1 MNLSEIILT
10 QEQFGTFMIVLILS
24 YSIYAYF
31 IKILP
36 SNYDIKVN
44 FNEYYLFVIL
54 YILFLIFNRIV
65 KTNTEFSQPLTKY
78 LIRKKNMREEPY
90 HIKYI
95 NPFVTN
101 LDKVDFNMK
110 LKENKQYIKKILNKL
125 LLRKYVSFEN
135 ILGYVKNPWEIITL
149 LVGDGTT
156 APHSNASTSKY
167 IVNNE
172 TMTLYPDINDNMYC
186 MNYISQKILVLYRK
200 NILRFKGKI
209 FFIFEKKNK
218 NSSKYY
224 YRDCISKIEIDP
236 SFTGD
241 AITDIS
247 TSVNTIIDTRDL
259 RYDRQYVLFE
269 IENTHI
275 KVKIGSNLYDLTA
288 PLKGDSLTNTDHYL
302 SFMEL
307 LKNLKEKPNTNYFTG
322 DTSFIDIIVVDIH
335 FIYNQMTIL
344 DEEIM
349 TNDDKKDYALNK
361 FYQRQ
366 DWIEKRYFNLIKY
379 QFSGRIGKGAGSVM
393 ANNLTVKKNGAVN
406 DNSTIK
412 FRKIAGKHTL
422 NRSVGIDSN
431 TITLHLDTNNTSKL
445 DISSTININFEDYI
459 KKYIQGDPEKEAN
472 EPVIVKNKDTKSYE
486 DNDLI
491 LDKNTIS
498 YISFNF
504 LNIKNIKEYR
514 NKMNYIASNILKK
527 YYKEEIKSI
536 DKIKFNVDS
545 LQIIQ
550 LDKLLR
556 YNRGKNR
563 LVLDGRVITP
573 RNIGLNYR
581 DIKRLRESYII
592 FLEKILKYKKTLK
605 ENIEQGNYSLN
616 VTNNELLSVVNNNPF
631 NSKSKYLAQVTYIRT
646 ITSSAGLVT
655 LTDEDDTNNSTYPD
669 TKITKADYNKT
680 YDDLILQKNVI
691 ALQLNIESYKKPKN
705 HPLFVKFGTTMN
717 IEGFSINPDKV
728 YIVHYIRN
736 TSTLKPC
743 LIYLEQS
750 LLETDNDG
758 NTIDLT
764 VPSTITKL
772 TSRINLFD
780 CTNTFRKETIGV
792 SNLIEIDTSDT
803 TNTRFNVVFD
813 NVSLEFK
820 PLFADEGNTSS
831 DNMYIDRPTY
841 VMLNFTK
848 TKDKTNIK
856 HRIYENVLYKV
867 IDIRST
873 TSNSS
878 ARLTL
883 ESLINLP
890 SVSGSEEANI
900 YKDVLVS
907 QFINSKNY
915 IENVFFKKVDIPTSE
930 RVISSGPSYKFVV
943 ELKNQII
950 NISPE
955 ITRAD
960 IIGNYESTM
969 NKIID
974 YIYKNEAQKIHYE
987 IPENVGIYKDTS
999 SAVYSYKYKNEL
1011 YISYEKRNNPVNLFK
1026 NYNSEFL
1033 CKKLYRGSNYA
1044 VNMNSLYYLDS
1055 YQEYYNYFMNLF
1067 KNTLGLHDEI
1077 NYQCSEYYKS
1087 GSMLSNLKLPVTFN
1101 KYVTFSNN
1109 YMLYYK
1115 TNIKIDDV
1123 DPKYLGKHVVIN
1135 NTVCDNQLLNI
1146 QNSNRNNS
1154 RLYKTFLKDLVYKHQ
1169 IGREGFEYSDAKKIC
1184 ERIFTV
1190 YDTNCKQKV
1199 YKEQSSNKD
1208 DYNIEY
1214 YKNNK
1219 ERDNCFTI
1227 LYNDE
1232 KEKNTYQFIAESK
1245 MLDPTPDSNFGVA
1258 DLRAATD
1265 KIKAAKN
1272 TCETKSEAN
1281 CNADPN
1287 CSYNS
1292 NHYDTNLQTTVGKC
1306 QSLIDSN
1313 MPVIL
1318 DETDNTIGNII
1329 GTHPGFEVYNYDSS
1343 ANTFRIDILNRD
1355 SGIDTELTATQL
1367 NQFTTIA
1374 FNKEVNY
1381 HPYIDLGTGVTVKT
1395 SEITLTSFSGRII
1408 NLSSFPKGSIVS
1420 FSNTIGPIKKLDAS
1434 NKILVNY
1441 IGTNNNRTFTVNQGI
1456 ASTTSAPST
1465 TLDSSVPFTLVST
1478 NTVPD
1483 NTTMTLY
1490 EDNAGNK
1497 TIIKTYDLG
1506 IKVSVKENGITPE
1519 HSDLTF
1525 DPNDVVFFDKDIPVS
1540 DKDTIFRNTNVK
1552 IIPTGNKKFKLY
1564 YMNGNPIT
1572 FTKTTFPDNIKMS
1585 KIKIKSLPMLHE
1597 ISSDSVIYD
1606 TNASNYI
1613 VTATSL
1619 YLSNVELSGLK
1630 VYFKNIMLKSSKSIK
1645 QIIKILQIKSIDPQ
1659 EIVNSIN
1666 INNEH
1671 YFSFNNDNLQIKD
1684 YIEYMKG
1691 YKNTENNYK
1700 KNVKDIET
1708 AGNLRFYPHRLAH
1721 LNEIKTSA
1729 YYGAD
1734 WDDIGW
1740 INDANPQLY
1749 NKSNLVKVKDKKVMW
1764 IDKDDENA
1772 VNKGVICYGRKLDQ
1786 EKIGANQK
1794 NEMYNFQMEKI
1805 EQNIKDIKKYE
1816 NVSDFNKEIYS
1827 RWNL

>member
-44 FNEYYLFVIL
+44 FNGYYLFVIL

-110 LKENKQYIKKILNKL
+110 QKENKQYIKKILNKL

-149 LVGDGTT
+149 TVGSSST
-156 APHSNASTSKY
+156 AHPNASTSNY
-167 IVNNE
+167 IVNDE
-172 TMTLYPDINDNMYC
+172 TTYPDINNNMYC
-186 MNYISQKILVLYRK
+186 MNYIPEKILVLYRK
-200 NILRFKGKI
+200 HILRFKGKI

-218 NSSKYY
+218 KDSQYY

-236 SFTGD
+236 SFVSGNYDTK
-241 AITDIS
+241 I
-247 TSVNTIIDTRDL
+247 NTIIDTRDL
-259 RYDRQYVLFE
+259 RYDRQYILFE
-269 IENTHI
+269 LGSDLNTAGKGLKPTI
-275 KVKIGSNLYDLTA
+275 TDSSPLMSNFT
-288 PLKGDSLTNTDHYL
+288 ST
-302 SFMEL
+302 

-322 DTSFIDIIVVDIH
+322 DDFFSDIIVVDIH

-379 QFSGRIGKGAGSVM
+379 QFSGRIKELNEVM
-393 ANNLTVKKNGAVN
+393 AGTLTVKKNGADN

-412 FRKIAGKHTL
+412 FRKIAGKNKLT
-422 NRSVGIDSN
+422 RSAGIDGDIIN
-431 TITLHLDTNNTSKL
+431 LYLDTNNTSKL
-445 DISSTININFEDYI
+445 EINSTSTIKINFEDYI
-459 KKYIQGDPEKEAN
+459 KKYIQGNPEKEAN

-514 NKMNYIASNILKK
+514 NKMNYIANNILKK

-563 LVLDGRVITP
+563 LVLDGKVITP

-646 ITSSAGLVT
+646 IDSSNGLVT
-655 LTDEDDTNNSTYPD
+655 ITGIGESDTNKITYPD
-669 TKITKADYNKT
+669 STKNKAEYNKT
-680 YDDLILQKNVI
+680 YDVTGTLQKNVI

-705 HPLFVKFGTTMN
+705 YPLFVKFGTTMN

-728 YIVHYIRN
+728 YIVHFIRN
-736 TSTLKPC
+736 NSTLKPC

-764 VPSTITKL
+764 VPSGSTKL

-792 SNLIEIDTSDT
+792 SNLIEITST
-803 TNTRFNVVFD
+803 TQFNVVFD
-813 NVSLEFK
+813 NVPLEFK

-841 VMLNFTK
+841 IMLNFTK

-873 TSNSS
+873 SSNSS

-890 SVSGSEEANI
+890 SVTGSEEANI
-900 YKDVLVS
+900 FKDVLVS

-1087 GSMLSNLKLPVTFN
+1087 GSMLSNLRLPVTFN

-1135 NTVCDNQLLNI
+1135 NTVCDNQLLNV

-1219 ERDNCFTI
+1219 ERDNCFTT

-1245 MLDPTPDSNFGVA
+1245 MLDPT
-1258 DLRAATD
+1258 AANVYLLKTASD

-1272 TCETKSEAN
+1272 TCEAKSEAN

-1292 NHYDTNLQTTVGKC
+1292 NYYDPNLKTTVGKC
-1306 QSLIDSN
+1306 ESLIDSN

-1318 DETDNTIGNII
+1318 DANNKKIGNII
-1329 GTHPGFEVYNYDSS
+1329 GTHPGFEVKNYTYNAGQS
-1343 ANTFRIDILNRD
+1343 TFYIDIPG
-1355 SGIDTELTATQL
+1355 STELYADQL
-1367 NQFTTIA
+1367 IGTIA
-1374 FNKEVNY
+1374 FSSEIWVVSS
-1381 HPYIDLGTGVTVKT
+1381 IDSVAKYSLLGDVKT
-1395 SEITLTSFSGRII
+1395 YKIMTTHEDLTS
-1408 NLSSFPKGSIVS
+1408 
-1420 FSNTIGPIKKLDAS
+1420 
-1434 NKILVNY
+1434 Y
-1441 IGTNNNRTFTVNQGI
+1441 
-1456 ASTTSAPST
+1456 
-1465 TLDSSVPFTLVST
+1465 
-1478 NTVPD
+1478 PD
-1483 NTTMTLY
+1483 
-1490 EDNAGNK
+1490 K
-1497 TIIKTYDLG
+1497 
-1506 IKVSVKENGITPE
+1506 
-1519 HSDLTF
+1519 
-1525 DPNDVVFFDKDIPVS
+1525 
-1540 DKDTIFRNTNVK
+1540 
-1552 IIPTGNKKFKLY
+1552 
-1564 YMNGNPIT
+1564 
-1572 FTKTTFPDNIKMS
+1572 
-1585 KIKIKSLPMLHE
+1585 
-1597 ISSDSVIYD
+1597 
-1606 TNASNYI
+1606 
-1613 VTATSL
+1613 
-1619 YLSNVELSGLK
+1619 K
-1630 VYFKNIMLKSSKSIK
+1630 VYFKNIMFETDIPVNNYIETEYTSSTTPSPSLRIVAGNNNLFNLDNQKKNPENTDVLETGSDIYFNKNIYMSSSATVPTSLPTLPTPLLYANRKYRVNYTQADTIQNASLIDADTNAIIQVIQNKALFIINSDGQPREANNVKDSSNKNFKLIKKVENSAKVIKIKNKTNTNFETITNPKSKKINNKYYFSYNYYTIK
-1645 QIIKILQIKSIDPQ
+1645 Q
-1659 EIVNSIN
+1659 
-1666 INNEH
+1666 H
-1671 YFSFNNDNLQIKD
+1671 
-1684 YIEYMKG
+1684 IEYMKG

-1700 KNVKDIET
+1700 ENVKDIET

-1805 EQNIKDIKKYE
+1805 EQSIKDIKKYE
-1816 NVSDFNKEIYS
+1816 NVSDFNKEVYS

>member
-44 FNEYYLFVIL
+44 FNGYYLFVIL

-110 LKENKQYIKKILNKL
+110 KNENKQYIKKTLNKL

-149 LVGDGTT
+149 KVSG
-156 APHSNASTSKY
+156 SNYYLINDEISSTR
-167 IVNNE
+167 
-172 TMTLYPDINDNMYC
+172 LINDNMYC
-186 MNYISQKILVLYRK
+186 MNYIPEKILVLYRK
-200 NILRFKGKI
+200 HILRFKEKI

-218 NSSKYY
+218 KSSNYY

-236 SFTGD
+236 SATGT
-241 AITDIS
+241 AGSSSTIIS
-247 TSVNTIIDTRDL
+247 NINTIIDTRDL

-269 IENTHI
+269 IT
-275 KVKIGSNLYDLTA
+275 SNLIGVKSGATPHILQA
-288 PLKGDSLTNTDHYL
+288 PLFGDQLTSTDYYL

-307 LKNLKEKPNTNYFTG
+307 LKNLKEDPNTNYFKG
-322 DTSFIDIIVVDIH
+322 DDSFIDIIVVDIH

-379 QFSGRIGKGAGSVM
+379 QFSGRISETTRETRSIMAGL
-393 ANNLTVKKNGAVN
+393 LTVKKNGADN

-412 FRKIAGKHTL
+412 FRKIAGKRKLTR
-422 NRSVGIDSN
+422 NQGIDREN
-431 TITLHLDTNNTSKL
+431 IILHLDTN
-445 DISSTININFEDYI
+445 INSMLKIGTNIKINFETYI
-459 KKYIQGDPEKEAN
+459 ETYIQGKPEKEAN

-563 LVLDGRVITP
+563 LVLDGKVITP

-646 ITSSAGLVT
+646 ISSSNGLEKFISNETSAT
-655 LTDEDDTNNSTYPD
+655 FPDST
-669 TKITKADYNKT
+669 KQNQSDYKTT
-680 YDDLILQKNVI
+680 YDVTGTLQKNVI

-705 HPLFVKFGTTMN
+705 YPLFVKFGTTMN

-728 YIVHYIRN
+728 YIVHFIRN
-736 TSTLKPC
+736 NSTLKPC

-750 LLETDNDG
+750 LLETDNEG

-764 VPSTITKL
+764 VPSTSTQFK
-772 TSRINLFD
+772 SRINLFD

-792 SNLIEIDTSDT
+792 SNLIEITSI
-803 TNTRFNVVFD
+803 TRFNVVFD
-813 NVSLEFK
+813 NVPLEFK

-873 TSNSS
+873 SSNSS

-890 SVSGSEEANI
+890 DISSNKEEANI

-987 IPENVGIYKDTS
+987 IPENIGVYKDIS

-1033 CKKLYRGSNYA
+1033 CKKLYRGTNYA
-1044 VNMNSLYYLDS
+1044 LNMNSLYYLDS

-1087 GSMLSNLKLPVTFN
+1087 GSMLSNLRLPVTFN

-1135 NTVCDNQLLNI
+1135 NTVCDNQLLNV

-1245 MLDPTPDSNFGVA
+1245 MLDPT
-1258 DLRAATD
+1258 AASVSLLKTASD
-1265 KIKAAKN
+1265 KIKATKN
-1272 TCETKSEAN
+1272 TCEAKSEAN

-1292 NHYDTNLQTTVGKC
+1292 NYYDPNLKTTVGKC
-1306 QSLIDSN
+1306 ESLIDSN

-1318 DETDNTIGNII
+1318 DANNKKIGNII
-1329 GTHPGFEVYNYDSS
+1329 GTHPGFEVKNYNYDAGQS
-1343 ANTFRIDILNRD
+1343 TFYIDI
-1355 SGIDTELTATQL
+1355 SGSTELYADQL
-1367 NQFTTIA
+1367 AGKIA
-1374 FNKEVNY
+1374 FSNDISNEFTLEFTSSNTDIRKY
-1381 HPYIDLGTGVTVKT
+1381 SQTGDVKT
-1395 SEITLTSFSGRII
+1395 YKITTTAI
-1408 NLSSFPKGSIVS
+1408 NVDLSSY
-1420 FSNTIGPIKKLDAS
+1420 T
-1434 NKILVNY
+1434 
-1441 IGTNNNRTFTVNQGI
+1441 
-1456 ASTTSAPST
+1456 
-1465 TLDSSVPFTLVST
+1465 
-1478 NTVPD
+1478 
-1483 NTTMTLY
+1483 
-1490 EDNAGNK
+1490 E
-1497 TIIKTYDLG
+1497 
-1506 IKVSVKENGITPE
+1506 
-1519 HSDLTF
+1519 
-1525 DPNDVVFFDKDIPVS
+1525 
-1540 DKDTIFRNTNVK
+1540 
-1552 IIPTGNKKFKLY
+1552 
-1564 YMNGNPIT
+1564 
-1572 FTKTTFPDNIKMS
+1572 
-1585 KIKIKSLPMLHE
+1585 
-1597 ISSDSVIYD
+1597 
-1606 TNASNYI
+1606 
-1613 VTATSL
+1613 
-1619 YLSNVELSGLK
+1619 LK
-1630 VYFKNIMLKSSKSIK
+1630 VYFKNIMFETDIPVNNNIETEYNSSSSTTTEPSLRTASGGDHLFNLNDQRIEPRGTNDV
-1645 QIIKILQIKSIDPQ
+1645 LES
-1659 EIVNSIN
+1659 NSYIYFNENIYVSENNNLPSNQPPSLPTPLLYANRKYKVTYTN
-1666 INNEH
+1666 INNATLTDIDKNLPVQVISQRKLYIINSAGDPLRTNNVKNDANKNFKLIKTENNQKNIKIRDKENTIFFPVSNPKSKKINNKH
-1671 YFSFNNDNLQIKD
+1671 YFSVED
-1684 YIEYMKG
+1684 YTIQQHINYIDG
-1691 YKNTENNYK
+1691 FKNTANNYK
-1700 KNVKDIET
+1700 ENVRSIET

-1794 NEMYNFQMEKI
+1794 NEMYNC
-1805 EQNIKDIKKYE
+1805 
-1816 NVSDFNKEIYS
+1816 
-1827 RWNL
+1827 

>member
-44 FNEYYLFVIL
+44 FNGYYLFVIL

-110 LKENKQYIKKILNKL
+110 QRENKEYIKKILNKL

-149 LVGDGTT
+149 TVGSNDT
-156 APHSNASTSKY
+156 AHQNASSSNY
-167 IVNNE
+167 IVNDE
-172 TMTLYPDINDNMYC
+172 TMTPYPDINDNMYC
-186 MNYISQKILVLYRK
+186 MNYITQKILVLYRK
-200 NILRFKGKI
+200 HILRFKGKI

-218 NSSKYY
+218 INSKYY

-236 SFTGD
+236 SATG
-241 AITDIS
+241 ATGETYYTKI
-247 TSVNTIIDTRDL
+247 NTIIDTRDL
-259 RYDRQYVLFE
+259 RYDRQYILFE
-269 IENTHI
+269 LGNDLYSSTSSGLIAPS
-275 KVKIGSNLYDLTA
+275 IGSSSELMSNFTST
-288 PLKGDSLTNTDHYL
+288 LKQ
-302 SFMEL
+302 
-307 LKNLKEKPNTNYFTG
+307 LKEDPNTNYFTG
-322 DTSFIDIIVVDIH
+322 DTLFIDIIVVDIH

-349 TNDDKKDYALNK
+349 TNDDKKNYALNK

-379 QFSGRIGKGAGSVM
+379 QFSGRIGKGVGSVM
-393 ANNLTVKKNGAVN
+393 ANNLNVKKNGN
-406 DNSTIK
+406 DDDNSTIK

-422 NRSVGIDSN
+422 NRSQGIDGD
-431 TITLHLDTNNTSKL
+431 TITLLLDTNNNSKL
-445 DISSTININFEDYI
+445 QIGTININFEKYI
-459 KKYIQGDPEKEAN
+459 ETYIQGKPEKEAN

-514 NKMNYIASNILKK
+514 NKMNYIANNILKK

-563 LVLDGRVITP
+563 LVLDGKVITP

-605 ENIEQGNYSLN
+605 ENIEQRNYSLN

-631 NSKSKYLAQVTYIRT
+631 NSKSKYLAQVIAVLKINPSLGSNNIQYINGSNDNKK
-646 ITSSAGLVT
+646 TSYD
-655 LTDEDDTNNSTYPD
+655 LTGD
-669 TKITKADYNKT
+669 
-680 YDDLILQKNVI
+680 LQKNVI
-691 ALQLNIESYKKPKN
+691 GLELNIESYKKPKN
-705 HPLFVKFGTTMN
+705 DPLFVKFGTTMN

-728 YIVHYIRN
+728 YIVHFIR
-736 TSTLKPC
+736 TTDTLKPK
-743 LIYLEQS
+743 LIYLEES
-750 LLETDNDG
+750 LLETDNEG
-758 NTIDLT
+758 NTINLT
-764 VPSTITKL
+764 VPTTPNTAL

-792 SNLIEIDTSDT
+792 SNLIEITST
-803 TNTRFNVVFD
+803 TRFNVVFD
-813 NVSLEFK
+813 NVPLEFK

-873 TSNSS
+873 SSNSS

-883 ESLINLP
+883 ESLIDLP
-890 SVSGSEEANI
+890 TVTGSEEANI

-987 IPENVGIYKDTS
+987 IPENIGIYKDTS

-1135 NTVCDNQLLNI
+1135 NTVCDNQLLNV

-1169 IGREGFEYSDAKKIC
+1169 IGNEGFEYSDAKKIC

-1245 MLDPTPDSNFGVA
+1245 MLDPTQDSEFGVD
-1258 DLRAATD
+1258 DLKAASN

-1272 TCETKSEAN
+1272 TCEAKSEAN

-1292 NHYDTNLQTTVGKC
+1292 NYYDSKLKTTVGKC
-1306 QSLIDSN
+1306 QSLIGSN

-1318 DETDNTIGNII
+1318 DSNNNKMGNII
-1329 GTHPGFEVYNYDSS
+1329 GIHPGFEVYGYDSS
-1343 ANTFRIDILNRD
+1343 AYTFRINILNRVD
-1355 SGIDTELTATQL
+1355 GDLTALTNVNSIL
-1367 NQFTTIA
+1367 GTTIA
-1374 FNKEVNY
+1374 FNKEVNFQFNLLTAQSSINSTIT
-1381 HPYIDLGTGVTVKT
+1381 ID
-1395 SEITLTSFSGRII
+1395 SDIS
-1408 NLSSFPKGSIVS
+1408 NLYNF
-1420 FSNTIGPIKKLDAS
+1420 
-1434 NKILVNY
+1434 
-1441 IGTNNNRTFTVNQGI
+1441 NQ
-1456 ASTTSAPST
+1456 
-1465 TLDSSVPFTLVST
+1465 
-1478 NTVPD
+1478 
-1483 NTTMTLY
+1483 
-1490 EDNAGNK
+1490 
-1497 TIIKTYDLG
+1497 
-1506 IKVSVKENGITPE
+1506 
-1519 HSDLTF
+1519 
-1525 DPNDVVFFDKDIPVS
+1525 NDVVFFNKDITVS
-1540 DKDTIFRNTNVK
+1540 DSTTILKNTNVK
-1552 IIPTGNKKFKLY
+1552 INTITRDGAKTQLALK
-1564 YMNGNPIT
+1564 YMNDTDISFSNGSILSNTIM
-1572 FTKTTFPDNIKMS
+1572 TKR
-1585 KIKIKSLPMLHE
+1585 LPMLQE
-1597 ISSDSVIYD
+1597 I
-1606 TNASNYI
+1606 NI
-1613 VTATSL
+1613 VTQIEINNMEYTIKVENLS
-1619 YLSNVELSGLK
+1619 LSNVELSGLK
-1630 VYFKNIMLKSSKSIK
+1630 VYFKNILLKSSKVIRSTDIKLIQMTSSEFTVGITRVDQSI
-1645 QIIKILQIKSIDPQ
+1645 QNISTA
-1659 EIVNSIN
+1659 N
-1666 INNEH
+1666 INNEY
-1671 YFSFNNDNLQIKD
+1671 YFSYSHYTIKQH
-1684 YIEYMKG
+1684 IEYMKG

-1700 KNVKDIET
+1700 ENVKSIET

-1721 LNEIKTSA
+1721 LNEIKTAA

-1764 IDKDDENA
+1764 IDKNDENA

-1805 EQNIKDIKKYE
+1805 EQSIKDIQKYE
-1816 NVSDFNKEIYS
+1816 NVSDFNKEVYS

>member
-44 FNEYYLFVIL
+44 FNGYYLFVIL
-54 YILFLIFNRIV
+54 YILFIIFNRIV

-110 LKENKQYIKKILNKL
+110 QKENKQYIKKILNKL

-149 LVGDGTT
+149 TEHTVTD
-156 APHSNASTSKY
+156 STSASNY
-167 IVNNE
+167 
-172 TMTLYPDINDNMYC
+172 LINDETTSNTKMDNNMYC
-186 MNYISQKILVLYRK
+186 MNYITQKILVLYRK
-200 NILRFKGKI
+200 HILRFKKKI

-218 NSSKYY
+218 KDSKYY

-236 SFTGD
+236 SATGTTEETYD
-241 AITDIS
+241 TKI
-247 TSVNTIIDTRDL
+247 NTIIDTRDL
-259 RYDRQYVLFE
+259 RYDRQYILFE
-269 IENTHI
+269 L
-275 KVKIGSNLYDLTA
+275 GDDL
-288 PLKGDSLTNTDHYL
+288 NTD
-302 SFMEL
+302 SG
-307 LKNLKEKPNTNYFTG
+307 LKLTPAIAASETLISNFTSTLKKLKEDPNTNYFTG
-322 DTSFIDIIVVDIH
+322 DSSFIDIIVVDIH

-379 QFSGRIGKGAGSVM
+379 QFSGRIGESNVM
-393 ANNLTVKKNGAVN
+393 AGKLTVKKNGN
-406 DNSTIK
+406 DDDNSTIK
-412 FRKIAGKHTL
+412 FRKIAGKSKFT
-422 NRSVGIDSN
+422 RDVGIDGD
-431 TITLHLDTNNTSKL
+431 TIKLLLDTNNDSKL
-445 DISSTININFEDYI
+445 DISSTIKINFEDYI
-459 KKYIQGDPEKEAN
+459 RQYIQGKPEKEAN

-536 DKIKFNVDS
+536 DKIKFNVNS

-592 FLEKILKYKKTLK
+592 FLEKILKYKKTLN

-631 NSKSKYLAQVTYIRT
+631 NSKSKYLAQVIAVLNIDNGYEYKGKTET
-646 ITSSAGLVT
+646 
-655 LTDEDDTNNSTYPD
+655 TDL
-669 TKITKADYNKT
+669 KT
-680 YDDLILQKNVI
+680 YDLTGDLQKNVI
-691 ALQLNIESYKKPKN
+691 GLELNIESYKKPEN
-705 HPLFVKFGTTMN
+705 NPLFVKFGTTMN

-728 YIVHYIRN
+728 YIVHYIREN
-736 TSTLKPC
+736 TTLKPQ
-743 LIYLEQS
+743 LIYLEES
-750 LLETDNDG
+750 LLETDNQG
-758 NTIDLT
+758 NTISLT
-764 VPSTITKL
+764 VPTALNTPL

-792 SNLIEIDTSDT
+792 SNLIEI
-803 TNTRFNVVFD
+803 TNTTRFNVVFD
-813 NVSLEFK
+813 NVPLEFK

-883 ESLINLP
+883 ESLVTLP
-890 SVSGSEEANI
+890 TITPGSEEANI
-900 YKDVLVS
+900 FKDVLVS

-1087 GSMLSNLKLPVTFN
+1087 GSMLSNLRLPVTFN
-1101 KYVTFSNN
+1101 KYVTFSSN

-1135 NTVCDNQLLNI
+1135 NTVCDNQLLNV

-1184 ERIFTV
+1184 ERIFTL
-1190 YDTNCKQKV
+1190 YDTNCKQKI

-1208 DYNIEY
+1208 DYNIEH

-1219 ERDNCFTI
+1219 ERDNCFTT

-1245 MLDPTPDSNFGVA
+1245 MLDPTQDSKFGVTQ
-1258 DLRAATD
+1258 LKAATD

-1272 TCETKSEAN
+1272 TCEAKSEEN
-1281 CNADPN
+1281 CNAGPN

-1292 NHYDTNLQTTVGKC
+1292 NYYDPNSKTTVGKC
-1306 QSLIDSN
+1306 QSLFDTNVPI
-1313 MPVIL
+1313 IL
-1318 DETDNTIGNII
+1318 DKDKKNKIGNII
-1329 GTHPGFEVYNYDSS
+1329 GTHPGFEVKNYNYNSTDSKS
-1343 ANTFRIDILNRD
+1343 TFDINIPG
-1355 SGIDTELTATQL
+1355 STELYADQL
-1367 NQFTTIA
+1367 FGKIA
-1374 FNKEVNY
+1374 FSNDISIEL
-1381 HPYIDLGTGVTVKT
+1381 DLPATGITKYSETGDVKT
-1395 SEITLTSFSGRII
+1395 YRITTTNGVD
-1408 NLSSFPKGSIVS
+1408 LSI
-1420 FSNTIGPIKKLDAS
+1420 
-1434 NKILVNY
+1434 Y
-1441 IGTNNNRTFTVNQGI
+1441 
-1456 ASTTSAPST
+1456 
-1465 TLDSSVPFTLVST
+1465 
-1478 NTVPD
+1478 
-1483 NTTMTLY
+1483 
-1490 EDNAGNK
+1490 
-1497 TIIKTYDLG
+1497 
-1506 IKVSVKENGITPE
+1506 PE
-1519 HSDLTF
+1519 
-1525 DPNDVVFFDKDIPVS
+1525 
-1540 DKDTIFRNTNVK
+1540 
-1552 IIPTGNKKFKLY
+1552 
-1564 YMNGNPIT
+1564 
-1572 FTKTTFPDNIKMS
+1572 
-1585 KIKIKSLPMLHE
+1585 
-1597 ISSDSVIYD
+1597 
-1606 TNASNYI
+1606 
-1613 VTATSL
+1613 
-1619 YLSNVELSGLK
+1619 LK
-1630 VYFKNIMLKSSKSIK
+1630 VYFKNIMFETDI
-1645 QIIKILQIKSIDPQ
+1645 P
-1659 EIVNSIN
+1659 V
-1666 INNEH
+1666 
-1671 YFSFNNDNLQIKD
+1671 
-1684 YIEYMKG
+1684 
-1691 YKNTENNYK
+1691 NNYK
-1700 KNVKDIET
+1700 ENVKNIEI

>member
-149 LVGDGTT
+149 TVDNLNYKTNEG
-156 APHSNASTSKY
+156 AS
-167 IVNNE
+167 IPINN
-172 TMTLYPDINDNMYC
+172 NMYC
-186 MNYISQKILVLYRK
+186 MNSITSDKILVLYRK
-200 NILRFKGKI
+200 HILKFKGKI

-218 NSSKYY
+218 NESQYY

-236 SFTGD
+236 SVGTIAVAYYGK
-241 AITDIS
+241 I
-247 TSVNTIIDTRDL
+247 NTIIDTRDL

-269 IENTHI
+269 LGNDLYTYT
-275 KVKIGSNLYDLTA
+275 NLLKLTPPITA
-288 PLKGDSLTNTDHYL
+288 TTTSMSDFTSR
-302 SFMEL
+302 
-307 LKNLKEKPNTNYFTG
+307 LKNLKEEPNTNYFTG
-322 DTSFIDIIVVDIH
+322 DNLFSDIIVVDIH

-379 QFSGRIGKGAGSVM
+379 QFSGRIGKSNNDVM
-393 ANNLTVKKNGAVN
+393 ASKLTVQKNGADN

-412 FRKIAGKHTL
+412 FRKIAGKSKLT
-422 NRSVGIDSN
+422 RSEGIDGNS
-431 TITLHLDTNNTSKL
+431 ITLHLDTNNNSKLDTNNNSKL
-445 DISSTININFEDYI
+445 DISNTIYINFEEYI
-459 KKYIQGDPEKEAN
+459 KNYIQNHNKGNPEIEAN

-646 ITSSAGLVT
+646 ITSSDGLVT
-655 LTDEDDTNNSTYPD
+655 VTAETISTSTYPY
-669 TKITKADYNKT
+669 TNKLKTDYNKT
-680 YDDLILQKNVI
+680 YDLTGTLQKNVI

-728 YIVHYIRN
+728 YIVHYISN
-736 TSTLKPC
+736 NSTLKPC

-764 VPSTITKL
+764 VPSTSTKL

-792 SNLIEIDTSDT
+792 SNLIEITST
-803 TNTRFNVVFD
+803 TQFNVVFD
-813 NVSLEFK
+813 NVPLEFK

-848 TKDKTNIK
+848 TKDKINIK

-883 ESLINLP
+883 ESLIDLP
-890 SVSGSEEANI
+890 SITPASEEANI
-900 YKDVLVS
+900 FKDVLVS

-1087 GSMLSNLKLPVTFN
+1087 GSMLSNLRLPVTFN

-1135 NTVCDNQLLNI
+1135 NTVCDNQLLNV

-1281 CNADPN
+1281 CNTDPN

-1292 NHYDTNLQTTVGKC
+1292 NYYDTNLQTTVGKC
-1306 QSLIDSN
+1306 QSLIDN

-1318 DETDNTIGNII
+1318 DANNKKIGNII
-1329 GTHPGFEVYNYDSS
+1329 GTHPGFEVKNYTYSGSS
-1343 ANTFRIDILNRD
+1343 STFDINIPG
-1355 SGIDTELTATQL
+1355 STELYAEQL
-1367 NQFTTIA
+1367 AGQIA
-1374 FNKEVNY
+1374 FSNDISNEF
-1381 HPYIDLGTGVTVKT
+1381 DLLVTGITRYSPTGDVKT
-1395 SEITLTSFSGRII
+1395 YRITT
-1408 NLSSFPKGSIVS
+1408 
-1420 FSNTIGPIKKLDAS
+1420 
-1434 NKILVNY
+1434 
-1441 IGTNNNRTFTVNQGI
+1441 TN
-1456 ASTTSAPST
+1456 
-1465 TLDSSVPFTLVST
+1465 
-1478 NTVPD
+1478 
-1483 NTTMTLY
+1483 
-1490 EDNAGNK
+1490 EK
-1497 TIIKTYDLG
+1497 
-1506 IKVSVKENGITPE
+1506 
-1519 HSDLTF
+1519 DLTNH
-1525 DPNDVVFFDKDIPVS
+1525 P
-1540 DKDTIFRNTNVK
+1540 
-1552 IIPTGNKKFKLY
+1552 
-1564 YMNGNPIT
+1564 
-1572 FTKTTFPDNIKMS
+1572 
-1585 KIKIKSLPMLHE
+1585 E
-1597 ISSDSVIYD
+1597 
-1606 TNASNYI
+1606 
-1613 VTATSL
+1613 
-1619 YLSNVELSGLK
+1619 LK
-1630 VYFKNIMLKSSKSIK
+1630 VYFKNIMFETDIPVNNYIETEYNSSTTPSLITGTSGDNLFNLNEQRKDDVLESNSYIYFNENIYVSHLNSPTLPTSPFTTEPTPLLYANRK
-1645 QIIKILQIKSIDPQ
+1645 YRVTYTGTLASSATLTDIDTNTNIQVTQGKTLFIIDKKGTAIQNNNVKNNANQNFKLIKIENDLTKEIKIKKKDNTGFLTVSGP
-1659 EIVNSIN
+1659 ESKK
-1666 INNEH
+1666 INNKY
-1671 YFSFNNDNLQIKD
+1671 YFSVEDDAIKD
-1684 YIEYMKG
+1684 HINYMKG
-1691 YKNTENNYK
+1691 FKNTANNYK

-1764 IDKDDENA
+1764 IDKDDENG